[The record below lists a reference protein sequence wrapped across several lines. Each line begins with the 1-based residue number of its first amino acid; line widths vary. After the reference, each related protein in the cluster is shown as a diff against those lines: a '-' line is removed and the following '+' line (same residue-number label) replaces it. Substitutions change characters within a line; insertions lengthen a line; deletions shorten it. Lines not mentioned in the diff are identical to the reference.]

1 MKGQPSRASNDER
14 RSGLIRALAPAVLNI
29 DRDQIRRAP
38 YAVSAEIPEAQ
49 HNALIDHALELGG
62 PPGPVIGRK
71 ISTPE
76 GHTVEVLLG
85 WERLAAFTHKDAY
98 PRATKIPLGVIDCNA
113 SDAAF
118 YAIEYASQDQ
128 KAAGLNTSP
137 LLYAT
142 AAQTALEYFSKP
154 DRTWKI
160 QTLANALCINRT
172 TLSNRLRLLKGL
184 QPRTRELL
192 QQGLLKPQFA
202 KHLLAE
208 HSPQRQE
215 RLAAQAT
222 KGMMSTRA
230 LYKLV
235 HPDYEPPKTI
245 ASPRGQKK
253 QRLGDLGTMERA
265 LSESYGTPTTITLEN
280 NTGYVDLPFHS
291 LSELKGLL
299 DNLDKNIETDPLL
312 KGNLTIT
319 MDNKREANA
328 LLLELGANTD
338 PDLD

>member
-14 RSGLIRALAPAVLNI
+14 RSRLIRTLAPTVQNI
-29 DRDQIRRAP
+29 DRDHIRRAP
-38 YAVSAEIPEAQ
+38 YAVSAEIPDAQ
-49 HNALIDHALELGG
+49 HNAMIDHALELGG
-62 PPGPVIGRK
+62 PPGPVIARK
-71 ISTPE
+71 ISTEE

-85 WERLAAFTHKDAY
+85 WERLEAFTHKDAY
-98 PRATKIPLGVIDCNA
+98 PRANKIPLGVIDCNA

-118 YAIEYASQDQ
+118 YAIEYAHQDQ
-128 KAAGLNTSP
+128 KAAGFATSP
-137 LLYAT
+137 LLYAAAAKT
-142 AAQTALEYFSKP
+142 AIEYFSKP
-154 DRTWKI
+154 DQKWKI
-160 QTLANALCINRT
+160 QTLANALCINRA

-208 HSPQRQE
+208 PSPQRQE

-265 LSESYGTPTTITLEN
+265 LSENYGTPTTITLEN
-280 NTGYVDLPFHS
+280 HKGYVDLPFHS

-299 DNLDKNIETDPLL
+299 DHLDQNIVTDPLL
-312 KGNLTIT
+312 KGNLTIR

>member
-1 MKGQPSRASNDER
+1 VQ
-14 RSGLIRALAPAVLNI
+14 NI

-38 YAVSAEIPEAQ
+38 YAVSAEIPKAQ
-49 HNALIDHALELGG
+49 HNAMIDHALELGG
-62 PPGPVIGRK
+62 PPGPVIARK
-71 ISTPE
+71 ITSPE
-76 GHTVEVLLG
+76 GHTMEVLIG
-85 WERLAAFTHKDAY
+85 WERLEAFTHKDAY
-98 PRATKIPLGVIDCNA
+98 PRATSIPLGVIDCNA
-113 SDAAF
+113 ADAAF
-118 YAIEYASQDQ
+118 YAIEYASHDQ
-128 KAAGLNTSP
+128 KAAGLATSP
-137 LLYAT
+137 LLYAAAAET
-142 AAQTALEYFSKP
+142 AIEYFSKP
-154 DRTWKI
+154 DKEWKI
-160 QTLANALCINRT
+160 QTLANALCIARP

-184 QPRTRELL
+184 QPRTCELL

-202 KHLLAE
+202 KTLLAE
-208 HSPQRQE
+208 PSPERQE

-253 QRLGDLGTMERA
+253 HRLGDLGAMERT
-265 LSESYGTPTTITLEN
+265 LSENYGTPATIALDQGQQK
-280 NTGYVDLPFHS
+280 GYIEMKFHS

-299 DNLDKNIETDPLL
+299 AQLDKNIETDPLL
-312 KGNLTIT
+312 RGNLT
-319 MDNKREANA
+319 MKVDNKREANT

>member
-1 MKGQPSRASNDER
+1 MQ
-14 RSGLIRALAPAVLNI
+14 NI
-29 DRDQIRRAP
+29 DRREIRRAP

-62 PPGPVIGRK
+62 PPGPVIARR
-71 ISTPE
+71 ISSPD
-76 GHTVEVLLG
+76 GHTVEVLIG
-85 WERLAAFTHKDAY
+85 WERLEAFTHPDAY
-98 PRATKIPLGVIDCNA
+98 PRAPTIPLGVIDCNA

-118 YAIEYASQDQ
+118 YAIEYAYQDQ

-137 LLYAT
+137 LLYA
-142 AAQTALEYFSKP
+142 AAAKSALEHFSKP
-154 DRTWKI
+154 DQIWKI

-192 QQGLLKPQFA
+192 QQGLLKAQDA
-202 KHLLAE
+202 KTLLAE
-208 HSPQRQE
+208 PCPERQE
-215 RLAAQAT
+215 RLAAQAS

-245 ASPRGQKK
+245 ATPRGQKK
-253 QRLGDLGTMERA
+253 QRLGDLGAMERA
-265 LSESYGTPTTITLEN
+265 LTETYGTATTITLQN
-280 NTGYVDLPFHS
+280 NRGYVELPFYS
-291 LSELKGLL
+291 LAELKGLL
-299 DNLDKNIETDPLL
+299 ANLDQHITTDPLL

-338 PDLD
+338 PELD